1 MLHPPQCYGSPAALL
16 EPSRLWSCRCDS
28 NFFHRPG
35 LLRCCKFLALGA
47 GAASSLQLY
56 CLGRA
61 KSSRRRQRCPL
72 HRSVR
77 RSDRHGCPARWP
89 ASPGR
94 ESIGCARMTSPS
106 RHNSRL
112 RRSAFLLP
120 TFGPC
125 AGRIPNTPAISVP
138 IQELAPRLSQQ
149 PPATAGVRL
158 QNGQTLHGQLRDAGG
173 LESGL

>member
-56 CLGRA
+56 C
-61 KSSRRRQRCPL
+61 
-72 HRSVR
+72 RSVR
-77 RSDRHGCPARWP
+77 RSDCHGCPARWP

-112 RRSAFLLP
+112 RRSAFLSP